1 MYICT
6 GKTEEDKLIHSL
18 QKKKGQV
25 NTYSSHKLIYMINKM
40 EEPRRD
46 NHYYDKTLNN
56 VKFHSL
62 PTT

>member
-1 MYICT
+1 MYRKNRRGQVNT
-6 GKTEEDKLIHSL
+6 FS

-46 NHYYDKTLNN
+46 NHYYDKTLNKMN